1 MQLKTAR
8 QVSLIVNNVV
18 KAFDDITA
26 LNKQG
31 YNYLYLCSGFI
42 AHFNL
47 YGFIDHYSVYNTLK
61 EDMVHFIHMNQ
72 WNNFS
77 PRDQHYEYYMQKKEI
92 YNAILTKAGVDIKAK
107 NRRAA

>member
-1 MQLKTAR
+1 MQLKTAS
-8 QVSLIVNNVV
+8 QVTLIVDNVV
-18 KAFDDITA
+18 KAFDDINA

-31 YNYLYLCSGFI
+31 YDFINRSNGFI
-42 AHFNL
+42 AHYNL
-47 YGFIDHYSVYNTLK
+47 HGFIDHYSGYDTLK
-61 EDMVHFIHMNQ
+61 EDMVQFMWMNQ

-77 PRDQHYEYYMQKKEI
+77 PRDQDYDYYMQKKEI